1 MKYSAKT
8 KPGMGDPYWYEWS
21 VGQQYIIDML
31 NPDNNIKCVELQAN
45 VKLGLDDVVV
55 TYEGGEKLFVQVK
68 HTRSNKTLTFG
79 DLVSIDNTS
88 EDGSHRYS
96 LLGELAQSWIA
107 EKNNYQ
113 KTRVCLSTNRKPGIK
128 VSSAGK
134 EKEIKRPALKLFLE
148 ELKSKI
154 IYVETFDELEFP
166 EYEVAWNEWK
176 EQLNY
181 IEKAEDKLLFL
192 KCLEIETNQIGLEE
206 IKEDLLQRLQAVF
219 HTKRNIA
226 ELLLAKLDH
235 ALRGWTTS
243 GRNSSCVTIEDVYME
258 LALDEDTI
266 SYNHDL
272 IAAEPFFTSRDTLVD
287 DLEIELKNG
296 NSRVVFLSGI
306 PGTGKTNIVSKISG
320 KRNSIVNIRY
330 YAYEPIDPM
339 KEYLPMDV
347 SKRVEKETFWN
358 ELFCQ
363 LRRLLKGQLKK
374 YEVPVINGFMALEEM
389 REHFFKIASKYA
401 ADNNSIFVIAID
413 GIDHAARA
421 GYTSETFLASL
432 PNPEYVPSNVKILL
446 AGQPKEAYKNYPL
459 WLYEKSDNLKEV
471 FVPPLQI
478 DDILELVKSKFPEKT
493 LIYQQQL
500 TGLIDKYAQGN
511 TLAAIFAVHEAIQH
525 PDPVELEKQLQNR
538 KLGGNIQEYYKT
550 IWDDAKRNMKVP
562 FVDYK
567 MAGVFAFFN
576 EPINAVKLSEIFPHE
591 HISVSG
597 WNNVLKALS
606 PLLIANDDNYT
617 ILHNDIRVYLSG
629 IIGRDMDNVQEV
641 YSGLCDYYLNLKEKS
656 RAYYSDIIRY
666 LKLAGRENEFTKVY
680 SADYIISAY
689 VHGVEINE
697 LREISQDILEY
708 IISGQPI
715 NWEYM
720 RCLAFGYMT
729 IDQIEKS
736 SYEIEDTNF
745 RKSLAPLNIH
755 PYECYVQSES
765 LWNIDILETVIALT
779 RRLYVHGESSRATA
793 LFKNWF
799 SKMNILQI
807 YAYLEPQNKDK
818 NFLSP
823 DLQSIASN
831 LAECICHS
839 GEVSILQ
846 GTRNLF
852 DIDEHFSRHFV
863 KALIENFFVFLS
875 GQQLQNAV
883 SSLEVVF
890 IEPLIVGVKRL
901 LDKNRYDDIKR
912 VENILHD
919 RLFKGDMGIL
929 LSIFMQIVSSRKR
942 WTPEYKEKIWGQIKD
957 IELPDH
963 QYENLMT
970 YYSIYALVAAYLQPT
985 SRTSIV
991 SAITERY
998 MEKHQH
1004 NNRSYFGMYFNN
1016 ICLIG
1021 KWLCAKHTGTELLEN
1036 AADLKQLMTAL
1047 FIKKWKPNDRDFE
1060 TIGLRPYIMKAY
1072 IILSRCESHIFRK
1085 IVDNICETV
1094 FSTNPVNQL
1103 LEAGIF
1109 YYQNDKERITDWF
1122 NEWLSDDGLV
1132 WNESIGDRNRI
1143 IQDFCV
1149 VKEKYDTCNSIDM
1162 SNALKKASWSVIG
1175 YASHKEY
1182 SADYL
1187 LRWYNKLIEYDDK
1200 YIYEYA
1206 RTVKDISDKMELVG
1220 DNRLE
1225 YILNCKIFADLFS
1238 GGYSNIKELLQDNHY
1253 LAQGLEQPTYFVD
1266 GLIGFLKK
1274 AQLKESELL
1283 SMWAIGMGLLDWRS
1297 EDNHAVIHSLQRAIE
1312 LCAERTANNS
1322 VFDTIREYGAAYI
1335 DLVSDPIK
1343 YIIPDRWCDAKKTEP
1358 INAISIEE
1366 VKQYLANDD
1375 SVNQS
1380 ELKNNI
1386 EILIRRNEMPK
1397 EVLNELL
1404 IHEFEKETSSIQHS
1418 SFLEYLVSKSE
1429 AEISDQIIC
1438 EYLRNVL
1445 GRDHYYLE
1453 LDLPELV
1460 CWKIHHQ
1467 GEAYCK
1473 AGLEEVIKMQRS
1485 WMTAAGHFKEPEIQQ
1500 EYDYCQLIHWNKVDN
1515 VESLFYQ
1522 ILKILILSEDADA
1535 AYIALTGL
1543 FALLRSD
1550 AKYLKNVEDDWEEY
1564 HYRAKEWL
1572 MMLYELLWHLDYGSR
1587 NSLYEIIKRHCKDD
1601 DFNVALYANIMLET
1615 LWSDQF
1621 DGYFIEKKDFFNE
1634 ISVQGFKKLIK
1645 TKRNTPWINGYDCV
1659 LEMKERLE
1667 KCFGTDLEDLE
1678 ERTADY
1684 VSDLSELSELIKL
1697 NRSFSSCR
1705 VVLDKVNKAFFRVLY
1720 KDWESGRWD
1729 GVENELA
1736 RIVLSSSEPY
1746 TLLITPRHWAENNG
1760 VLIDQVDG
1768 FQKLGE
1774 DVQKSKIK
1782 ELLEVGISDDHMVIA
1797 GTVVDYTYKQ
1807 EMMAF
1812 MLTYLNI
1819 PGMKPE
1825 YAAYTYERNSRVILQ
1840 MREDFFEEKHFNISI
1855 HYNGIESFKHS
1866 NIMCGLSKTALLA
1879 FGWHIEVGVNG
1890 MKLFDERGEQI
1901 GWFEHYCG
1909 SRSDMGN
1916 RYQRNQ
1922 PYMQRWIV
1930 QKEKLDKSMREA
1942 GIPHSVERVVDFC
1955 IQDYE

>member
-1 MKYSAKT
+1 MRYSAKT

-55 TYEGGEKLFVQVK
+55 TYESGEKLFVQVK
-68 HTRSNKTLTFG
+68 HTRSDNTLTFG
-79 DLVSIDNTS
+79 DLVSTDNTS

-96 LLGELAQSWIA
+96 LLGELAQSWVA

-113 KTRVCLSTNRKPGIK
+113 QTRICLSTNRKPGVK
-128 VSSAGK
+128 ASSAGK
-134 EKEIKRPALKLFLE
+134 EKEIKRPPLKLFLE

-154 IYVETFDELEFP
+154 IYAETFDELEFP
-166 EYEVAWNEWK
+166 EYETAWNEWK
-176 EQLNY
+176 KQLNY

-206 IKEDLLQRLQAVF
+206 IKEDLLRRLQAVF

-226 ELLLAKLDH
+226 ELLLAKMDH
-235 ALRGWTTS
+235 ALRDWTTS
-243 GRNSSCVTIEDVYME
+243 GRNSSCVTIEDVYTE
-258 LALDEDTI
+258 LALDEDMI

-272 IAAEPFFTSRDTLVD
+272 IAAEPFFPSRDTLVN
-287 DLEIELKNG
+287 DLEMELKNG
-296 NSRVVFLSGI
+296 NSRVIFLSGI

-358 ELFCQ
+358 ELFSQ
-363 LRRLLKGQLKK
+363 LRRLLKGKLKK
-374 YEVPVINGFMALEEM
+374 YEVPVVNGFMTLEEM
-389 REHFFKIASKYA
+389 REQFFKIASKYA
-401 ADNNSIFVIAID
+401 TDNNSIFIIAID

-421 GYTSETFLASL
+421 GYASETFLESL
-432 PNPEYVPSNVKILL
+432 PNPEYVPHNVKILL

-459 WLYEKSDNLKEV
+459 WLYEKSNNFKEI

-478 DDILELVKSKFPEKT
+478 DDILGLVKSKFPEKNS
-493 LIYQQQL
+493 IYQQQL
-500 TGLIDKYAQGN
+500 AGLIGKYAQGN
-511 TLAAIFAVHEAIQH
+511 TLAAIFAVYEAIQH

-538 KLGGNIQEYYKT
+538 KLGGNIQEYYKS

-576 EPINAVKLSEIFPHE
+576 EPINAVKLYEIFPRE

-606 PLLIANDDNYT
+606 PLLIANDDNYS
-617 ILHNDIRVYLSG
+617 ILHNDVRVYLSS
-629 IIGRDMDNVQEV
+629 IIGQDMDNVQEV

-656 RAYYSDIIRY
+656 RAYYSDIIRC
-666 LKLAGRENEFTKVY
+666 LRLARRENEFTKVY

-689 VHGVEINE
+689 VHGMEINE
-697 LREISQDILEY
+697 LREISKDILEY
-708 IISGQPI
+708 IISGQTI
-715 NWEYM
+715 SWEHM

-755 PYECYVQSES
+755 PYECYVQTEA

-779 RRLYVHGESSRATA
+779 KRLYVRGESSRATA

-799 SKMNILQI
+799 SNMNILQI
-807 YAYLEPQNKDK
+807 YSYLESRNKDK

-823 DLQSIASN
+823 ELQSIADN

-839 GEVSILQ
+839 GEISILQ

-852 DIDEHFSRHFV
+852 DFDEHFSRHFV
-863 KALIENFFVFLS
+863 RALIENFFVFLS

-901 LDKNRYDDIKR
+901 IDKNRYDDIKR
-912 VENILHD
+912 VENVLHD
-919 RLFKGDMGIL
+919 RLFSNDMGIL
-929 LSIFMQIVSSRKR
+929 LSIFMQIIASSKR
-942 WTPEYKEKIWGQIKD
+942 WTPKYKEEVWTQIKD
-957 IELPDH
+957 VELPDYQH
-963 QYENLMT
+963 ENLML
-970 YYSIYALVAAYLQPT
+970 YYSIYALVAAYLQSA
-985 SRTSIV
+985 SRTAVV

-1004 NNRSYFGMYFNN
+1004 SNRAYFGMYFNN
-1016 ICLIG
+1016 ICFIG
-1021 KWLCAKHTGTELLEN
+1021 KWLCAKHAGTEFLEN
-1036 AADLKQLMTAL
+1036 VADLKQLMTAL
-1047 FIKKWKPNDRDFE
+1047 FIKIWKPNDRDFE
-1060 TIGLRPYIMKAY
+1060 TIGLRPYIIKAY

-1085 IVDNICETV
+1085 VVDDICETV

-1109 YYQNDKERITDWF
+1109 YYQNDRERITSWF

-1143 IQDFCV
+1143 IRDFCV
-1149 VKEKYDTCNSIDM
+1149 VKEKYDICDSIDM
-1162 SNALKKASWSVIG
+1162 SNALKRAKWSVIG

-1187 LRWYNKLIEYDDK
+1187 LRWYNKLVEYDDK

-1206 RTVKDISDKMELVG
+1206 KTVKDISDKMEILG

-1225 YILNCKIFADLFS
+1225 YTLNCKIFADLFS
-1238 GGYSNIKELLQDNHY
+1238 GGFPKIKELLQDNLY

-1266 GLIGFLKK
+1266 GLIGFLEK

-1283 SMWAIGMGLLDWRS
+1283 SIWAIGMGLLDWRS
-1297 EDNHAVIHSLQRAIE
+1297 EDNHAAIHSFQRAIE
-1312 LCAERTANNS
+1312 LCAEKIANNS
-1322 VFDTIREYGAAYI
+1322 IFDRIREYGAAYI
-1335 DLVSDPIK
+1335 DLASDPIK
-1343 YIIPDRWCDAKKTEP
+1343 YIIPDRWCDAKEAEP
-1358 INAISIEE
+1358 ISDVSFEL
-1366 VKQYLANDD
+1366 VKQYLVNDG

-1380 ELKNNI
+1380 ELKKSI
-1386 EILIRRNEMPK
+1386 EILICKNEIPK

-1404 IHEFEKETSSIQHS
+1404 THEFAKETSSIQHN

-1429 AEISDQIIC
+1429 AEISDQVIC

-1445 GRDHYYLE
+1445 ERDHYYLE

-1460 CWKIHHQ
+1460 CWKINHQ
-1467 GEAYCK
+1467 GESYCK
-1473 AGLEEVIKMQRS
+1473 VGLEEVIKMQRS

-1500 EYDYCQLIHWNKVDN
+1500 KYDYCHLVNWDKADN
-1515 VESLFYQ
+1515 IGTLFYQ
-1522 ILKILILSEDADA
+1522 ILRILILSEDADA
-1535 AYIALTGL
+1535 AHIALTGL

-1550 AKYLKNVEDDWEEY
+1550 TKYLENIEYDWEAY

-1572 MMLYELLWHLDYGSR
+1572 MMLYELLWYLDVGSR
-1587 NSLYEIIKRHCKDD
+1587 NSLYEIVKGHCIDD

-1615 LWSDQF
+1615 LWPEQF
-1621 DGYFIEKKDFFNE
+1621 NGYSATDKGFFKE
-1634 ISVQGFKKLIK
+1634 IPEQGSKKLIK
-1645 TKRNTPWINGYDCV
+1645 TKRNTLWINGYDCV
-1659 LEMKERLE
+1659 MEMKERLE
-1667 KCFGTDLEDLE
+1667 KCFGIDLGDLE

-1684 VSDLSELSELIKL
+1684 VSNLSELPDLIKL
-1697 NRSFSSCR
+1697 NRPFSSCG
-1705 VVLDKVNKAFFRVLY
+1705 VVCDKVNRAFFRVLY
-1720 KDWESGRWD
+1720 KDWKFGRWD
-1729 GVENELA
+1729 GAESELA
-1736 RIVLSSSEPY
+1736 RIILSASEPY
-1746 TLLITPRHWAENNG
+1746 ILLSTPRYWHENNG
-1760 VLIDQVDG
+1760 VLIENVDK
-1768 FQKLGE
+1768 FYELE
-1774 DVQKSKIK
+1774 ADVQKLKIK
-1782 ELLEVGISDDHMVIA
+1782 ELLEIGVSDDYIVIA
-1797 GTVVDYTYKQ
+1797 GAVSDYTYKQ
-1807 EMMAF
+1807 ELVAF

-1819 PGMKPE
+1819 PGVEPK
-1825 YAAYTYERNSRVILQ
+1825 YAAYTFERNSRLILQ
-1840 MREDFFEEKHFNISI
+1840 MREDFFEKEHFNISL
-1855 HYNGIESFKHS
+1855 HQNGIESFKHS
-1866 NIMCGLSKTALLA
+1866 NIMCGLSKRALLT
-1879 FGWHIEVGVNG
+1879 FGWHIEIGINGV
-1890 MKLFDERGEQI
+1890 KLWNKHGEQI
-1901 GWFEHYCG
+1901 GWFEHYYG

-1916 RYQRNQ
+1916 RYHNNQ
-1922 PYMQRWIV
+1922 PYIQRWIV
-1930 QKEKLDKSMREA
+1930 QKEKIYKSMQEVA
-1942 GIPHSVERVVDFC
+1942 IPYSVERVMDYI